1 MKVRVCLKSLTVRRS
16 WVKFWIG
23 CLENHDNA
31 LLNFP
36 FISRG
41 IIVMVLSLICFILL
55 KMLLSMPNL
64 NELKS
69 LFVIDRKKRKGVK
82 DIIAMLVAM
91 MTGIRVLNLLL

>member
-1 MKVRVCLKSLTVRRS
+1 
-16 WVKFWIG
+16 
-23 CLENHDNA
+23 
-31 LLNFP
+31 
-36 FISRG
+36 
-41 IIVMVLSLICFILL
+41 MVLSLICFILL